1 MTNNPSIKTKNLT
14 IIVVLLWASL
24 NLLSAQEA
32 SEPLAEKTTINMLI
46 DFTDKKAGHQMNVV
60 NDGVMGGLSQGI
72 IEMTQNDSLLFKG
85 NISLQNNGGFSSF
98 RIAGKQWDLS
108 AWKGVE
114 ILVKGDGRAYGLRA
128 ITDEEYLRSSVSFTA
143 DFQTVKDQW
152 VKLQI
157 PFSAM
162 KASWRGR
169 KLKRDFDPAQI
180 RGLGIIL
187 ADKQAGKFALEI
199 KSISAWK

>member
-1 MTNNPSIKTKNLT
+1 MKIKYRSFISIL
-14 IIVVLLWASL
+14 I
-24 NLLSAQEA
+24 LSSATALIAQEEKPPQ
-32 SEPLAEKTTINMLI
+32 SKEKTTNMLI

-60 NDGVMGGLSQGI
+60 NDGVMGGLSQGA

-128 ITDEEYLRSSVSFTA
+128 TTDERFLRSSVSFTV
-143 DFQTVKDQW
+143 DFKTVKDQW

-180 RGLGIIL
+180 KGLGIIL

>member
-1 MTNNPSIKTKNLT
+1 MKIKYRSFISIL
-14 IIVVLLWASL
+14 I
-24 NLLSAQEA
+24 LSSATALIAQEEKPPQ
-32 SEPLAEKTTINMLI
+32 SKEKTTNMLI

-98 RIAGKQWDLS
+98 RIAGKLWDLS
-108 AWKGVE
+108 AWKGIE
-114 ILVKGDGRAYGLRA
+114 ILVKGDGRVYGLRA
-128 ITDEEYLRSSVSFTA
+128 MTDETFLRSSVSFTA
-143 DFQTVKDQW
+143 DFKTEEDQW
-152 VKLQI
+152 VKLRI

-169 KLKRDFDPAQI
+169 KLDRNFDPAQI
-180 RGLGIIL
+180 KGLGIIL

>member
-1 MTNNPSIKTKNLT
+1 MKIKYRSFISIL
-14 IIVVLLWASL
+14 I
-24 NLLSAQEA
+24 LSSATALIAQEEKPPQ
-32 SEPLAEKTTINMLI
+32 SKEKTTNMLI

-98 RIAGKQWDLS
+98 RIAGKLWDLS

-114 ILVKGDGRAYGLRA
+114 ILVKGDGRAYGFRA
-128 ITDEEYLRSSVSFTA
+128 TTDETFLRSSVSFTA
-143 DFQTVKDQW
+143 DFKTVKDEW

-157 PFSAM
+157 PFSKM

-169 KLKRDFDPAQI
+169 KLDRNFDPAQI
-180 RGLGIIL
+180 KGLGIIL
-187 ADKQAGKFALEI
+187 ADKTAGKFALEI

>member
-1 MTNNPSIKTKNLT
+1 MKIKYRSFISIL
-14 IIVVLLWASL
+14 I
-24 NLLSAQEA
+24 LSSATALIAQEEKPPQ
-32 SEPLAEKTTINMLI
+32 SKEKTTNMLI

-60 NDGVMGGLSQGI
+60 NDGVMGGLSQGT

-98 RIAGKQWDLS
+98 RIAGKLWDLS

-114 ILVKGDGRAYGLRA
+114 ILVKGDGRTYGLRA
-128 ITDEEYLRSSVSFTA
+128 TTDETFLRSSVSFTA
-143 DFQTVKDQW
+143 DFKTVKDEW

-157 PFSAM
+157 PFSKM

-169 KLKRDFDPAQI
+169 KLDRNFDPAQI
-180 RGLGIIL
+180 KGLGIIL
-187 ADKQAGKFALEI
+187 ADKTAGKFALEI

>member
-1 MTNNPSIKTKNLT
+1 MKIKYRSFIFIL
-14 IIVVLLWASL
+14 I
-24 NLLSAQEA
+24 LSSATALIAQEEKPPQ
-32 SEPLAEKTTINMLI
+32 SKEKTTNMLI

-60 NDGVMGGLSQGI
+60 NDGVMGGLSQGT

-98 RIAGKQWDLS
+98 RIAGKLWDLS
-108 AWKGVE
+108 AWKGIE
-114 ILVKGDGRAYGLRA
+114 ILVKGDGRVYGLRA
-128 ITDEEYLRSSVSFTA
+128 MTDETFLRSSVSFTA
-143 DFQTVKDQW
+143 DFKTEEDQW
-152 VKLQI
+152 VKLRI

-169 KLKRDFDPAQI
+169 KLDRNFDPAQI
-180 RGLGIIL
+180 KGLGIIL

>member
-1 MTNNPSIKTKNLT
+1 MKIKCRTFISILIFSSATALT
-14 IIVVLLWASL
+14 
-24 NLLSAQEA
+24 AQEEKPPQ
-32 SEPLAEKTTINMLI
+32 SKEKTTNMLI

-60 NDGVMGGLSQGI
+60 NDGVMGGLSQGA

-85 NISLQNNGGFSSF
+85 NISLKNNGGFSSF
-98 RIAGKQWDLS
+98 RISGQRWDLS
-108 AWKGVE
+108 DWKGIE
-114 ILVKGDGRAYGLRA
+114 IHVRGDGRSYGLRA
-128 ITDEEYLRSSVSFTA
+128 TTEERFLRSSVSFTA
-143 DFQTVKDQW
+143 DFKTVKDDW
-152 VKLQI
+152 VKLRI

-169 KLKRDFDPAQI
+169 KLDRNFDPAQI
-180 RGLGIIL
+180 KGLGIIL

>member
-1 MTNNPSIKTKNLT
+1 MQIKNLT
-14 IIVVLLWASL
+14 AIVVLLWASL
-24 NLLSAQEA
+24 NLLSAQEG
-32 SEPLAEKTTINMLI
+32 SEPLDETTTTNMLI

-60 NDGVMGGLSQGI
+60 NDGVMGGLSQGT

-108 AWKGVE
+108 PWKGIE

-128 ITDEEYLRSSVSFTA
+128 TTDERFLRSSVSFTA
-143 DFQTVKDQW
+143 DFKTEEDEW

-169 KLKRDFDPAQI
+169 KLDRNFDPAQI
-180 RGLGIIL
+180 KGLGIIL

>member
-1 MTNNPSIKTKNLT
+1 MKIKYRSFISIL
-14 IIVVLLWASL
+14 I
-24 NLLSAQEA
+24 LSSATALIAQEEKPPQ
-32 SEPLAEKTTINMLI
+32 SKEKTTNMLI

-60 NDGVMGGLSQGI
+60 NDGVMGGLSRGT
-72 IEMTQNDSLLFKG
+72 IEMTDNDSLLFKG

-98 RIAGKQWDLS
+98 RIAGKLWDLS

-114 ILVKGDGRAYGLRA
+114 ILVKGDGRTYGLRA
-128 ITDEEYLRSSVSFTA
+128 TTDETFLRSSVSFTA
-143 DFQTVKDQW
+143 DFKTVKDEW

-157 PFSAM
+157 PFSKM

-169 KLKRDFDPAQI
+169 KLDRNFDPAQI
-180 RGLGIIL
+180 KGLGIIL

>member
-1 MTNNPSIKTKNLT
+1 MKIKYRSFISIL
-14 IIVVLLWASL
+14 I
-24 NLLSAQEA
+24 LSSATALIAQEEKPPQ
-32 SEPLAEKTTINMLI
+32 SKEKTTNMLI
-46 DFTDKKAGHQMNVV
+46 DFTDKKADHQMNVV
-60 NDGVMGGLSQGI
+60 NDGVMGGLSQGR

-98 RIAGKQWDLS
+98 RIAGKLWDLS
-108 AWKGVE
+108 AWKGIE
-114 ILVKGDGRAYGLRA
+114 ILVKGDGRTYGLRA
-128 ITDEEYLRSSVSFTA
+128 TTDETFLRSSVSFTA
-143 DFQTVKDQW
+143 DFKTVKDEW

-157 PFSAM
+157 PFSKM

-169 KLKRDFDPAQI
+169 KLDRNFDPAQI
-180 RGLGIIL
+180 KGLGIIL

>member
-1 MTNNPSIKTKNLT
+1 MKIKYRSFISIL
-14 IIVVLLWASL
+14 I
-24 NLLSAQEA
+24 LSSATALIAQEEKPPQ
-32 SEPLAEKTTINMLI
+32 SKEKTTNMLI

-60 NDGVMGGLSQGI
+60 NDGVMGGLSQGT

-98 RIAGKQWDLS
+98 RTAGKLWDLS

-114 ILVKGDGRAYGLRA
+114 ILVKGDGRTYGLRA
-128 ITDEEYLRSSVSFTA
+128 TTDETFLRSSVSFTA
-143 DFQTVKDQW
+143 DFKTVKDEW

-157 PFSAM
+157 PFSKM

-169 KLKRDFDPAQI
+169 KLDRNFDPAQI
-180 RGLGIIL
+180 KGLGIIL

>member
-1 MTNNPSIKTKNLT
+1 MKIKYRSFISIL
-14 IIVVLLWASL
+14 I
-24 NLLSAQEA
+24 LSSATALIAQEEKPPQ
-32 SEPLAEKTTINMLI
+32 SKEKTTNMLI

-60 NDGVMGGLSQGI
+60 NDGVMGGLSQGT

-98 RIAGKQWDLS
+98 RIGGKLWDLS

-114 ILVKGDGRAYGLRA
+114 ILVKGDGRTYGLRA
-128 ITDEEYLRSSVSFTA
+128 TTDEKFLRSSVSFTP
-143 DFQTVKDQW
+143 DFKTVKDEW

-157 PFSAM
+157 PFSKM

-169 KLKRDFDPAQI
+169 KLDRNFDPAQI
-180 RGLGIIL
+180 KGLGIIL
-187 ADKQAGKFALEI
+187 ADKTAGKFALEI

>member
-1 MTNNPSIKTKNLT
+1 MKIKYRSFISIL
-14 IIVVLLWASL
+14 I
-24 NLLSAQEA
+24 LSSATALIAQEEKPPQ
-32 SEPLAEKTTINMLI
+32 SKEKTTNMLI

-60 NDGVMGGLSQGI
+60 NDGVMGGLSQGS

-98 RIAGKQWDLS
+98 RIGGKLWDLS

-114 ILVKGDGRAYGLRA
+114 ILVKGDGRTYGLRA
-128 ITDEEYLRSSVSFTA
+128 TTDETFLRSSVSFTA
-143 DFQTVKDQW
+143 DFKTVKDEW

-157 PFSAM
+157 PFSKM

-169 KLKRDFDPAQI
+169 KLDRNFDPAQI
-180 RGLGIIL
+180 KGLGIIL
-187 ADKQAGKFALEI
+187 ADKTAGKFALEI

>member
-1 MTNNPSIKTKNLT
+1 MKIKCRFLISILIFSSATVLT
-14 IIVVLLWASL
+14 
-24 NLLSAQEA
+24 AQEEKPPQ
-32 SEPLAEKTTINMLI
+32 SKEKTTNMLI

-60 NDGVMGGLSQGI
+60 NDGVMGGLSQGA

-85 NISLQNNGGFSSF
+85 NISLKNNGGFSSF
-98 RIAGKQWDLS
+98 RISGQRWDLS
-108 AWKGVE
+108 DWKGIE
-114 ILVKGDGRAYGLRA
+114 IHVRGDGRSYGLRA
-128 ITDEEYLRSSVSFTA
+128 TTEERFLRSSVSFTA
-143 DFQTVKDQW
+143 DFKTVKDDW
-152 VKLQI
+152 VKLRI

-169 KLKRDFDPAQI
+169 KLDRNFDPAQI
-180 RGLGIIL
+180 KGLGIIL

>member
-1 MTNNPSIKTKNLT
+1 MKIKYRSFISIL
-14 IIVVLLWASL
+14 I
-24 NLLSAQEA
+24 LSSATALIAQEEKPPQ
-32 SEPLAEKTTINMLI
+32 SKEKTTNMLI

-98 RIAGKQWDLS
+98 RIAGKLWDLS

-114 ILVKGDGRAYGLRA
+114 ILVKGDGRTYGLRA
-128 ITDEEYLRSSVSFTA
+128 TTDETFLRSSVSFTA
-143 DFQTVKDQW
+143 DFKTVKDEW

-157 PFSAM
+157 PFSKM

-169 KLKRDFDPAQI
+169 KLDRNFDPAQI
-180 RGLGIIL
+180 KGLGIIL
-187 ADKQAGKFALEI
+187 ADKTAGKFALEI

>member
-1 MTNNPSIKTKNLT
+1 MKIKYRSFISIL
-14 IIVVLLWASL
+14 I
-24 NLLSAQEA
+24 LSSATALIAQEEKPPQ
-32 SEPLAEKTTINMLI
+32 SKEKTTNMLI

-98 RIAGKQWDLS
+98 RIAGKLWDLS

-114 ILVKGDGRAYGLRA
+114 ILVKGDGRTYGLRA
-128 ITDEEYLRSSVSFTA
+128 TTDKTFLRSSVSFTA
-143 DFQTVKDQW
+143 DFKTVKDEW

-157 PFSAM
+157 PFSKM

-169 KLKRDFDPAQI
+169 KLDRNFDPAQI
-180 RGLGIIL
+180 KGLGIIL

>member
-1 MTNNPSIKTKNLT
+1 MKIKYRSFISIL
-14 IIVVLLWASL
+14 I
-24 NLLSAQEA
+24 LSSATALIAQE
-32 SEPLAEKTTINMLI
+32 EKPPQSKEATTNMLV
-46 DFTDKKAGHQMNVV
+46 DFTDKKADHQMNVV
-60 NDGVMGGLSQGI
+60 NDGVMGGLSQGR

-98 RIAGKQWDLS
+98 RIGGKLWDLS

-114 ILVKGDGRAYGLRA
+114 ILVKGDGRTYGLRA
-128 ITDEEYLRSSVSFTA
+128 TTDETFLRSSVSFTA
-143 DFQTVKDQW
+143 DFKTVKDEW

-157 PFSAM
+157 PFSKM

-169 KLKRDFDPAQI
+169 KLDRNFDPAQI
-180 RGLGIIL
+180 KGLGIIL
-187 ADKQAGKFALEI
+187 ADKTAGKFALEI

>member
-1 MTNNPSIKTKNLT
+1 MKIKYRSFISIL
-14 IIVVLLWASL
+14 I
-24 NLLSAQEA
+24 LSSATALIAQEEKPPQ
-32 SEPLAEKTTINMLI
+32 SKEKTTNMLI
-46 DFTDKKAGHQMNVV
+46 DFPDKKAGHQMNVV

-98 RIAGKQWDLS
+98 RIAGKLWDLS

-114 ILVKGDGRAYGLRA
+114 ILVKGDGRTYGLRA
-128 ITDEEYLRSSVSFTA
+128 TTDEKFLRSSVSFTA
-143 DFQTVKDQW
+143 DFKTVKDEW

-157 PFSAM
+157 PFSKM

-169 KLKRDFDPAQI
+169 KLDRNFDPAQI
-180 RGLGIIL
+180 KGLGIIL

>member
-1 MTNNPSIKTKNLT
+1 MKIKCRSFISIL
-14 IIVVLLWASL
+14 I
-24 NLLSAQEA
+24 LSSATALIAQEEKPPQ
-32 SEPLAEKTTINMLI
+32 SKEKTTNMLI

-60 NDGVMGGLSQGI
+60 NDGVMGGLSQGT
-72 IEMTQNDSLLFKG
+72 IEMTQNDSLLFRG

-98 RIAGKQWDLS
+98 RIAGKLWDLS

-114 ILVKGDGRAYGLRA
+114 ILVKGDGRTYGLRA
-128 ITDEEYLRSSVSFTA
+128 TTDETFLRSSVSFTA
-143 DFQTVKDQW
+143 DFKTVKDEW

-157 PFSAM
+157 PFSKM

-169 KLKRDFDPAQI
+169 KLDRNFDPAQI
-180 RGLGIIL
+180 KGLGIIL

>member
-1 MTNNPSIKTKNLT
+1 MKIKYRSFISIL
-14 IIVVLLWASL
+14 I
-24 NLLSAQEA
+24 LSSATALIAQEEKPPQ
-32 SEPLAEKTTINMLI
+32 SKEKTTNMLI

-98 RIAGKQWDLS
+98 RIAGKLWDLS

-114 ILVKGDGRAYGLRA
+114 ILVKGDGRTYGLRA
-128 ITDEEYLRSSVSFTA
+128 TTDEKFLRSSVSFTA
-143 DFQTVKDQW
+143 DFKTVKDEW

-157 PFSAM
+157 PFSKM

-169 KLKRDFDPAQI
+169 KLDRNFDPAQI
-180 RGLGIIL
+180 KGLGIIL
-187 ADKQAGKFALEI
+187 ADKTAGKFALEI
-199 KSISAWK
+199 QSISAWK

>member
-1 MTNNPSIKTKNLT
+1 MKIKYRSFIFIL
-14 IIVVLLWASL
+14 I
-24 NLLSAQEA
+24 LSSATALIAQEEKPPQ
-32 SEPLAEKTTINMLI
+32 SKEKTTNMLI

-60 NDGVMGGLSQGI
+60 NDGVMGGLSQGT

-98 RIAGKQWDLS
+98 RIAGKLWDLS

-114 ILVKGDGRAYGLRA
+114 ILVKGDGRTYGLRA
-128 ITDEEYLRSSVSFTA
+128 TTDEKFLRSSVSFTA
-143 DFQTVKDQW
+143 DFKTVKDEW

-157 PFSAM
+157 PFSKM

-169 KLKRDFDPAQI
+169 KLDRNFDPAQI
-180 RGLGIIL
+180 KGLGIIL

>member
-1 MTNNPSIKTKNLT
+1 MKIKYRSFIFIL
-14 IIVVLLWASL
+14 I
-24 NLLSAQEA
+24 LSSATALIAQEEKPPQ
-32 SEPLAEKTTINMLI
+32 SKEKTTNMLI

-60 NDGVMGGLSQGI
+60 NDGVMGGLSQGT
-72 IEMTQNDSLLFKG
+72 IEMTQNDSLLFRG

-98 RIAGKQWDLS
+98 RIAGKLWDLS

-114 ILVKGDGRAYGLRA
+114 ILVKGDGRTYGLRA
-128 ITDEEYLRSSVSFTA
+128 TTDEKFLRSSVSFTA
-143 DFQTVKDQW
+143 DFKTVKDEW

-157 PFSAM
+157 PFSKM

-169 KLKRDFDPAQI
+169 KLDRNFDPAQI
-180 RGLGIIL
+180 KGLGIIL

>member
-1 MTNNPSIKTKNLT
+1 MKIKYRSFISIL
-14 IIVVLLWASL
+14 I
-24 NLLSAQEA
+24 LSSATALIAQEEKPPQ
-32 SEPLAEKTTINMLI
+32 SKEKTTNMLI

>member
-1 MTNNPSIKTKNLT
+1 MRHKKSMQIKNLT
-14 IIVVLLWASL
+14 AIVVLLWASL
-24 NLLSAQEA
+24 NLLCAEEG
-32 SEPLAEKTTINMLI
+32 SEPLDETTTTNMLI

-60 NDGVMGGLSQGI
+60 NDGVMGGLSQGA

-108 AWKGVE
+108 PWKGIE

-128 ITDEEYLRSSVSFTA
+128 TTDERFLRSSVSFTA
-143 DFQTVKDQW
+143 DFKTEEDQW

-169 KLKRDFDPAQI
+169 KLDRNFDPAQI
-180 RGLGIIL
+180 KGLGIIL

>member
-1 MTNNPSIKTKNLT
+1 MKIKYRSFISIL
-14 IIVVLLWASL
+14 I
-24 NLLSAQEA
+24 LSSATALIAQEEKPPQ
-32 SEPLAEKTTINMLI
+32 SKEKTTNMLI

-114 ILVKGDGRAYGLRA
+114 ILVKGDGRAYGFRA
-128 ITDEEYLRSSVSFTA
+128 TTDETFLRSSVSFTA
-143 DFQTVKDQW
+143 DFKTVKDEW

-157 PFSAM
+157 PFSKM

-169 KLKRDFDPAQI
+169 KLDRNFDPAQI
-180 RGLGIIL
+180 KGLGIIL

>member
-1 MTNNPSIKTKNLT
+1 MKIKYRSFISIL
-14 IIVVLLWASL
+14 I
-24 NLLSAQEA
+24 LSSATALIAQEEKPPQ
-32 SEPLAEKTTINMLI
+32 SKEKTTNMLI

-98 RIAGKQWDLS
+98 RIAGKLWDLS

-114 ILVKGDGRAYGLRA
+114 ILVKGDGRTYGLRA
-128 ITDEEYLRSSVSFTA
+128 TTDEKFLRSSVSFTA
-143 DFQTVKDQW
+143 DFKTVKDEW

-157 PFSAM
+157 PFSKM

-169 KLKRDFDPAQI
+169 KLDRNFDPAQI
-180 RGLGIIL
+180 KGLGIIL

>member
-1 MTNNPSIKTKNLT
+1 MKIKYRSFIFIL
-14 IIVVLLWASL
+14 I
-24 NLLSAQEA
+24 LSSATALIAQEEKPPQ
-32 SEPLAEKTTINMLI
+32 SKEKTTNMLI

-60 NDGVMGGLSQGI
+60 NDGVMGGLSQGT

-98 RIAGKQWDLS
+98 RIGGKLWDLS

-114 ILVKGDGRAYGLRA
+114 ILVKGDGRTYGLRA
-128 ITDEEYLRSSVSFTA
+128 TTDETFLRSSVSFTA
-143 DFQTVKDQW
+143 DFKTVKDEW

-157 PFSAM
+157 PFSKM

-169 KLKRDFDPAQI
+169 KLDRNFDPAQI
-180 RGLGIIL
+180 KGLGIIL

>member
-1 MTNNPSIKTKNLT
+1 MKIKYRSFISIL
-14 IIVVLLWASL
+14 I
-24 NLLSAQEA
+24 LSSATALIAQEEKPPQ
-32 SEPLAEKTTINMLI
+32 SKEKTTNMLI

-98 RIAGKQWDLS
+98 RIGGKLWDLS

-114 ILVKGDGRAYGLRA
+114 ILVKGDGRTYGLRA
-128 ITDEEYLRSSVSFTA
+128 TTDEKFLRSSVSFTA
-143 DFQTVKDQW
+143 DFKTVKDEW

-157 PFSAM
+157 PFSKM

-169 KLKRDFDPAQI
+169 KLDRNFDPAQI
-180 RGLGIIL
+180 KGLGIIL

>member
-1 MTNNPSIKTKNLT
+1 MKIKCRFLISILIFSFATAL
-14 IIVVLLWASL
+14 I
-24 NLLSAQEA
+24 AQEEKPPQ
-32 SEPLAEKTTINMLI
+32 SKEKTTNMLI

-60 NDGVMGGLSQGI
+60 NDGVMGGLSQGA

-85 NISLQNNGGFSSF
+85 NISLKNNGGFSSF
-98 RIAGKQWDLS
+98 RISGQRWDLS
-108 AWKGVE
+108 DWKGIE
-114 ILVKGDGRAYGLRA
+114 IHVRGDGRSYGLRA
-128 ITDEEYLRSSVSFTA
+128 TTEERFLRSSVSFTA
-143 DFQTVKDQW
+143 DFKTVKDDW
-152 VKLQI
+152 VKLRI

-169 KLKRDFDPAQI
+169 KLDRNFDPAQI
-180 RGLGIIL
+180 KGLGIIL

>member
-1 MTNNPSIKTKNLT
+1 MKIKYRSFISIL
-14 IIVVLLWASL
+14 I
-24 NLLSAQEA
+24 LSSATALIAQEEKPPQ
-32 SEPLAEKTTINMLI
+32 SKEKTTNMLI

-60 NDGVMGGLSQGI
+60 NDGVMGGLSQGT

>member
-1 MTNNPSIKTKNLT
+1 MKIKYRSFISIL
-14 IIVVLLWASL
+14 I
-24 NLLSAQEA
+24 LSSATALIAQEEKPPQ
-32 SEPLAEKTTINMLI
+32 SKEKTTNMLI
-46 DFTDKKAGHQMNVV
+46 DFTDKKADHQMNVV
-60 NDGVMGGLSQGI
+60 NDGVMGGLSQGR

-98 RIAGKQWDLS
+98 RIAGKLWDLS

-114 ILVKGDGRAYGLRA
+114 ILVKGDGRTYGLRA
-128 ITDEEYLRSSVSFTA
+128 TTDETFLRSSVSFTA
-143 DFQTVKDQW
+143 DFKTVKDEW

-157 PFSAM
+157 PFSKM

-169 KLKRDFDPAQI
+169 KLDRNFDPAQI
-180 RGLGIIL
+180 KGLGIIL